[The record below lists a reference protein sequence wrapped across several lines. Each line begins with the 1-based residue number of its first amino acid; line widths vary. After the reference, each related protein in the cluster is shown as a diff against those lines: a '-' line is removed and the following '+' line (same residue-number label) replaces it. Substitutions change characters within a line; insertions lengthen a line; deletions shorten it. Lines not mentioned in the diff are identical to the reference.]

1 MFLMST
7 RNLPP
12 DVGGIQNLMEG
23 LAEALLNH
31 GPVKVFADSFEE
43 FEEYDKKSSLNIERI
58 SGFKVFKKYR
68 KANLVNEFIKN
79 NEIRAVFFDH
89 WKSIENLNQETL
101 EKTTSFC
108 LIHSKEINHEP
119 GTFLNKRMI
128 KSLNKTTFVIAN
140 SSFTK
145 DLAVK
150 LGVNSENI
158 KIINPGCNYPIEIRK
173 DSRQQAKNLFLD
185 SFPKFI
191 TIARLDKRKSHQNIL
206 MCIRNLKVKY
216 PKIKYI
222 SIGNGDEKNN
232 LEALRKELGLLN
244 EVNFLYKVDEQLK
257 AALLS
262 ASDLFIMPSIIHK
275 RSVEGF
281 GISYIEAASYG
292 KLSIGGNSGGE
303 KDAIK
308 DGITGYICDGNNLE
322 SISMAIEKCFKNDN
336 LNTLGKNALKFSQ
349 QFKWNLV
356 VKKYLELI

>member
-1 MFLMST
+1 
-7 RNLPP
+7 
-12 DVGGIQNLMEG
+12 
-23 LAEALLNH
+23 
-31 GPVKVFADSFEE
+31 
-43 FEEYDKKSSLNIERI
+43 
-58 SGFKVFKKYR
+58 
-68 KANLVNEFIKN
+68 
-79 NEIRAVFFDH
+79 
-89 WKSIENLNQETL
+89 
-101 EKTTSFC
+101 
-108 LIHSKEINHEP
+108 
-119 GTFLNKRMI
+119 
-128 KSLNKTTFVIAN
+128 
-140 SSFTK
+140 
-145 DLAVK
+145 
-150 LGVNSENI
+150 
-158 KIINPGCNYPIEIRK
+158 
-173 DSRQQAKNLFLD
+173 
-185 SFPKFI
+185 
-191 TIARLDKRKSHQNIL
+191 